1 MKKILNKN
9 YNNFLIYFFIS
20 IFFLYN
26 YSAKSEI
33 IKSIE
38 ISGNDRLSSETIII
52 FSELNINDDVSINNI
67 NSSIKNLY
75 NTNYFKNI
83 DVNFENGIVKIN
95 VIENPIIQTIKLNG
109 LPDKYVKELNKYTK
123 KIEKY
128 PYTTSQI
135 EEQRNLLLN
144 VLRSSGYYFVSVE
157 AQLIENN
164 NNSVDIDYNFNLGD
178 RAQIGKI
185 KFIGKKVFKD
195 SKLRNVVVSEETK
208 PWKFLTSKKF
218 LDTNR
223 ITLDKSR
230 LINFYK
236 NKGYYNVK
244 IKTSSAKITDK
255 KNFELTFNID
265 SGKKYYFNNINL
277 NIDDDFPKDFFKD
290 TYGLIKDLNGKK
302 YSSKIVEDMIEN
314 LNKISIQNDFVFVNA
329 KYETKIVN
337 SNKLDI
343 NIYFDKTE
351 QFYVDR
357 INIFGNF
364 ITEEKVIRNSLIV
377 DEGDAFNKVLFNK
390 SLNNLRSK
398 NLFKEV
404 KSDIVDSADETKK
417 KVININV
424 EEKPTGQFYAG
435 VGVGT
440 MGSTIS
446 GGVRENNYLGK
457 GITLE
462 TNLSL
467 SEEEIKGRFSVLNPN
482 YKNSDKSLFTTI
494 ESSSSDYMSE
504 NGFKTSRT
512 GFSVGT
518 KFEQYD
524 DLFVNLSISNYY
536 EKLETS
542 SLASDIKKKQEGDYL
557 ENIFNYGLTLNKLD
571 QNFQPTEGY
580 KIRFNQSLPIYS
592 DDLSIENTFDY
603 SKYYSVSDDFI
614 LSAKLFAKSINS
626 IDDNVRV
633 SKRIY
638 IPSRRLRGFERIG
651 PKDGTQYIGGN
662 FGTALNFNSTLPNIF
677 YEYENVDL
685 NFFVDVAN
693 LWQVD
698 YDSSLDSNKIR
709 SSTGIAVDWFT
720 PIGPLSFSYAIP
732 ISEASTDKTESF
744 RFQIGTTF

>member
-236 NKGYYNVK
+236 NRGYYNVK

>member
-236 NKGYYNVK
+236 NRGYYNVK

-255 KNFELTFNID
+255 KNFELIFNID